1 MTSTSTPSTRTTVGV
16 SLSPQELE
24 RLDQQA
30 HALST
35 TGTPLPRAT
44 ALKTVWTHVGPEAVE
59 QALAAKHL
67 ATEAAAQVADLR
79 NTIAG
84 LEHAWR
90 QVATQHAKIGA
101 HTNQIA
107 KLANTLRVAMEDG
120 TTEVTA
126 RDVQDLTAAL
136 TALEHR
142 LEALLLDDADSRSL
156 VDALRGVL
164 LGTVPA

>member
-1 MTSTSTPSTRTTVGV
+1 MTSSSTPSTRTTVGV

-30 HALST
+30 RALST
-35 TGTPLPRAT
+35 TSTPLPRAT
-44 ALKTVWTHVGPEAVE
+44 ALKTIWTHVGSEAVE
-59 QALAAKHL
+59 QALAARQL

-101 HTNQIA
+101 HTNQVA

-120 TTEVTA
+120 NTEVTA

>member
-30 HALST
+30 RVLST
-35 TGTPLPRAT
+35 TSTPLPRAT
-44 ALKTVWTHVGPEAVE
+44 ALKTVWTHVGSEAVE
-59 QALAAKHL
+59 QALAAQQL

-101 HTNQIA
+101 HTNQVA

-136 TALEHR
+136 TALERR

>member
-30 HALST
+30 RALST
-35 TGTPLPRAT
+35 TSTPLPRAT

-164 LGTVPA
+164 LGAVPA